1 MRLQID
7 EDLKGYD
14 YVGFQCALLYTSTKG
29 DRRIRV
35 HTMSFPVTSQLSEV
49 YSNADGTL
57 YPVFIETNA
66 TYSTTRHF
74 NAGSFCS

>member
-49 YSNADGTL
+49 YSNADGKIQ
-57 YPVFIETNA
+57 PIFIEIIAIYSA
-66 TYSTTRHF
+66 TRDF
-74 NAGSFCS
+74 NACSFRS